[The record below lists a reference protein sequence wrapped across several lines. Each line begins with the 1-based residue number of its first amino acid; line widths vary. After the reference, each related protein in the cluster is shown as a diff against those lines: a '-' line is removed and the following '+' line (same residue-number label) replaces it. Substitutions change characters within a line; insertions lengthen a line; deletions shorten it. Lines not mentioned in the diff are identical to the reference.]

1 MTTRKSKNI
10 KKLPGIPGE
19 RPKLSKNMRKS
30 QQTEQKMK
38 CICWEM
44 ATNDYEYRYKYLKK
58 NYGECSDYNS
68 KNSVY
73 SDIIQQITKLNP
85 DFSIYFIMEN
95 IEITNEEQ
103 EEIRNNYIN
112 KEINKGIKN
121 DNKKRKLE
129 LCWYRFTNY

>member
-1 MTTRKSKNI
+1 MM
-10 KKLPGIPGE
+10 E
-19 RPKLSKNMRKS
+19 RLLRDKPFFRDDGGVTISG
-30 QQTEQKMK
+30 
-38 CICWEM
+38 
-44 ATNDYEYRYKYLKK
+44 
-58 NYGECSDYNS
+58 GECSDYNS

-85 DFSIYFIMEN
+85 DFSIYSIMEN

-121 DNKKRKLE
+121 ENKRRKEKEKNILTE
-129 LCWYRFTNY
+129 DEKNKMSVKKQNFPLRLPNITLLPRTR